1 MSGMQDVAS
10 LASQYQTLVDHS
22 KGVQSSIQ
30 KLKKEVN
37 ESYDVVRNKTQELER
52 IHETNF
58 LLNQLRQFMKA
69 KSQLTQYLKN
79 QDDKGNNCL
88 IESIF
93 HLLIHLSLYLTFT
106 DTRSLASAARTIAE
120 LESLLTNPKLL
131 EIQIVH
137 KSVNEIKT
145 FSNNIRI
152 LSQTNLFQAIEEKNQ
167 LEISN
172 FLQVFYNLESLYEI
186 NLLVI
191 DHFVKKT
198 VDKTRQL
205 LDFQNLQLLYQDYLN
220 KSGGSSVTPS
230 TSSASL
236 SMSASKRSL
245 VSLTSSSS
253 AAASGN
259 TVTVAQLRIAMKELG
274 HIWSSMIYDVA
285 TQIMAFQRVL
295 WKKEDPVTHEKFLN
309 VLKQARSPTSSTTS
323 PSSGNDPVITHQYLS
338 AGQLL
343 TLYWHRLSFALQDV
357 SFEKVKEYP
366 AITNRAYLCLRKSL
380 SEILQSIEY
389 WNEEESQRNLGPAMK
404 FMKALSSANDPSWK
418 KNILSDDG
426 SEERYSGM
434 FGSLTWTNDDILN
447 SSYVTKL
454 LSKNKASLLMNRSV
468 NRERSSTSV
477 DDKKEGNKKS
487 SDEGIHSKDSIKLN
501 TDHPLVTG
509 LKPFH
514 DRYLL
519 SVLER
524 MNVPITQMFPE
535 LEGYTSA
542 VPSKRDL
549 QTFIKAITN
558 EFITIIVESD
568 DRIIYSICHEFLKVN
583 KLMLS
588 KIQDL
593 VIHNQ
598 ESRKVG
604 TINST
609 GGMSNISTSGATVPS
624 FQRNNAQEQNLQL
637 FVLLLQLKES
647 LEKIPTQIMKY
658 LDENA
663 LLTVP
668 QMKGSSEEKN
678 KSSSKEHFLTHST
691 IMKEIQKTMTIAVF
705 QIYELTVREIL
716 SPIIETI
723 SDYVLTTLLPLQK
736 ESILYLNKSTPSSA
750 VAVNLDCSL
759 AVQNLLRQL
768 PSLLKTYL
776 FILPKNYTTI
786 LIEYAMEEIAMRV
799 IQSYLSI
806 ACLSRPFSEI
816 TKMKIAKD
824 LSSLEECLSTF
835 CAFNSPSIQKSA
847 ILEEYR

>member
-1 MSGMQDVAS
+1 M
-10 LASQYQTLVDHS
+10 
-22 KGVQSSIQ
+22 
-30 KLKKEVN
+30 
-37 ESYDVVRNKTQELER
+37 
-52 IHETNF
+52 
-58 LLNQLRQFMKA
+58 
-69 KSQLTQYLKN
+69 
-79 QDDKGNNCL
+79 
-88 IESIF
+88 
-93 HLLIHLSLYLTFT
+93 
-106 DTRSLASAARTIAE
+106 
-120 LESLLTNPKLL
+120 
-131 EIQIVH
+131 
-137 KSVNEIKT
+137 NEIKT

-245 VSLTSSSS
+245 VSLTSSTS

-309 VLKQARSPTSSTTS
+309 VLKQARSPAASTTS
-323 PSSGNDPVITHQYLS
+323 PSSGNDPAVTHQYLS

-343 TLYWHRLSFALQDV
+343 SLYWHRLSFALQDV

-404 FMKALSSANDPSWK
+404 FMKALTSANDPSWK

-454 LSKNKASLLMNRSV
+454 LSKNKSSLLMNRSV
-468 NRERSSTSV
+468 NRERSSTSA

-487 SDEGIHSKDSIKLN
+487 SEEGITKDSIKLN
-501 TDHPLVTG
+501 TDHPLVAG

-609 GGMSNISTSGATVPS
+609 GGTSNISTSGAAAPS

-668 QMKGSSEEKN
+668 QMKGSSEEKV

-750 VAVNLDCSL
+750 AAVNLDCSL